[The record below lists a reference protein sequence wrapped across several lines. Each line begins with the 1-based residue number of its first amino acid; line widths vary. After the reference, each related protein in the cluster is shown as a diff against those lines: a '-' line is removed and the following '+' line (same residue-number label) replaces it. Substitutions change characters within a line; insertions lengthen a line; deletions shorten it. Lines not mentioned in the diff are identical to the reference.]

1 MGALLTLRIFF
12 TPNPAIGG
20 GEVEMRDGI
29 AGLKAHR
36 LIQRGNGS
44 LVFFPREQGP
54 AETQVSVG
62 EGGIQASGSSE
73 MLDRLVILLALARQ
87 LPEDEFRT
95 RIARIHPKFELH
107 FLPGLLAGGRIRW
120 LGEQEAPQAEVDAR
134 QVRIAR
140 KHRSIL
146 LSRFVPLALRFQR
159 FGVQLVDLVRL
170 RMVVEERL
178 RGSQREIRVGVN
190 REIQNRRII
199 REVTRERLEPCRRL
213 TGLIRSERTPN
224 A

>member
-1 MGALLTLRIFF
+1 
-12 TPNPAIGG
+12 
-20 GEVEMRDGI
+20 
-29 AGLKAHR
+29 
-36 LIQRGNGS
+36 
-44 LVFFPREQGP
+44 
-54 AETQVSVG
+54 
-62 EGGIQASGSSE
+62 
-73 MLDRLVILLALARQ
+73 MLDGLVILLALARQ

-224 A
+224 ACGTYPLPQVRVVRQVVSGFGARGDPRAVSRLQPSRSRGSGQEPHNMDESRQ